1 MKRNLTAISLGL
13 ALVLGLAGSAMAGSG
28 AGAINLTFPIGARYN
43 ALGESGV
50 ALSQDVTS
58 IWWNPGGL
66 AFMADREKQH
76 DAHIMQS
83 SLAQGLADDIGL
95 YWGGYGMPV
104 GNHGAMGFAMN
115 YLDMGD
121 QEGTDENGDP
131 TGVFHSYM
139 FAVHATY
146 GVRLSQTLGVGMGI
160 KYFRDKLSPDDI
172 IQDPNGGG
180 SGDSFGVDLGML
192 WKVPSIK
199 SNIGVAVSNLG
210 PDIKHVDADQS
221 DPMPR
226 KLTMGIAHSLYH
238 SQFMGLLVV
247 ADYQVPLYKWKGNDY
262 GFGLDT
268 EYNEYGGGVEWNYLR
283 SLFVRFGYK
292 SAKYGDIQDTT
303 YGFGV
308 DMQEWSGQAI
318 TIDFASVPQAKGLDR
333 VSRISLG
340 YRF

>member
-1 MKRNLTAISLGL
+1 
-13 ALVLGLAGSAMAGSG
+13 
-28 AGAINLTFPIGARYN
+28 
-43 ALGESGV
+43 
-50 ALSQDVTS
+50 
-58 IWWNPGGL
+58 
-66 AFMADREKQH
+66 
-76 DAHIMQS
+76 
-83 SLAQGLADDIGL
+83 
-95 YWGGYGMPV
+95 
-104 GNHGAMGFAMN
+104 
-115 YLDMGD
+115 
-121 QEGTDENGDP
+121 
-131 TGVFHSYM
+131 
-139 FAVHATY
+139 
-146 GVRLSQTLGVGMGI
+146 
-160 KYFRDKLSPDDI
+160 
-172 IQDPNGGG
+172 
-180 SGDSFGVDLGML
+180 
-192 WKVPSIK
+192 
-199 SNIGVAVSNLG
+199 
-210 PDIKHVDADQS
+210 
-221 DPMPR
+221 
-226 KLTMGIAHSLYH
+226 MGIAHSLYH